1 MKSFL
6 FRNVGPLPRIVVPY
20 LLLSCFLLHNCKSAK
35 KSLKRGDYD
44 QSVLLA
50 APKVNDNARSSAADI
65 LKEAYP
71 LAVQQHQDDL
81 RRNEN
86 PSDPF
91 RHERAVEIYTK
102 LNTLYSA
109 IKDCAACARLVE
121 ARSYFDQERN
131 ARDLAATARY
141 EAGQNALNQG
151 GRENARRAF
160 ADFEVAN
167 AMVPNYRDATR
178 KLDEAYEIA
187 SFKVVL
193 EQVLVTSRAY
203 QLSNAYFQDRVN
215 EFLQKNRRLNKFVRF
230 YSPQEATDTKVKPD
244 QVVTLQFDDFV
255 VGQTLLERNT
265 EEVTSKDS
273 VKTGEATVDGKKVP
287 VYGKVKAK
295 LSRNRKTVVS
305 RGLLDMQIRDFETK
319 KTVFQDKFPGEF
331 TWVSEWGSYNGDE
344 RALDAPQLRMTKS
357 RELNPPVPQDLFVE
371 FSKPIYN
378 SLTNRLRSFY
388 EKY

>member
-1 MKSFL
+1 MKRFPPL
-6 FRNVGPLPRIVVPY
+6 FRTAGLFSL
-20 LLLSCFLLHNCKSAK
+20 LLLSSFLLTKCKSAK
-35 KSLKRGDYD
+35 KSLKRGNYD

-50 APKVNDNARSSAADI
+50 VPKVNDNARSSSADI

-71 LAVQQHQDDL
+71 LAVQQHLDDL

-91 RHERAVEIYTK
+91 RHERAADTYTK
-102 LNTLYSA
+102 LNILYNA
-109 IKDCAACARLVE
+109 IKNCATCARLVE
-121 ARSYFDQERN
+121 ANSYFDQESN
-131 ARDLAATARY
+131 ARDLAAAARY

-151 GRENARRAF
+151 GREAARRAF
-160 ADFEVAN
+160 ENFETAN
-167 AMVPNYRDATR
+167 LMVPNYRDATT
-178 KLDEAYEIA
+178 KMEEAYQTA
-187 SFKVVL
+187 SFKVVV

-203 QLSNAYFQDRVN
+203 QLSNAYFQERVN
-215 EFLQKNRRLNKFVRF
+215 EFLQTNQRLNKFVRF
-230 YSPQEATDTKVKPD
+230 YTPQEATDTKVKPD
-244 QVVTLQFDDFV
+244 HVVTLQFDDFV
-255 VGQTLLERNT
+255 VGQTLVERNS

-273 VKTGEATVDGKKVP
+273 VKTGEVTVDGKKVP

-305 RGLLDMQIRDFETK
+305 RGLMDMQIQDFNTK
-319 KTVFQDKFPGEF
+319 KIVFQDKFTGEH

-344 RALDAPQLRMTKS
+344 RALDATQLRMTKS
-357 RELNPPVPQDLFVE
+357 RETNPPLPQDLFVE

-378 SLTNRLRSFY
+378 RLTSKLRSFY

>member
-1 MKSFL
+1 MKQLLFLSSLFL
-6 FRNVGPLPRIVVPY
+6 FSFF
-20 LLLSCFLLHNCKSAK
+20 LSCKSAK

-50 APKVNDNARSSAADI
+50 VPKVNDNARSSSADI

-81 RRNEN
+81 KRNEN
-86 PSDPF
+86 SSDPF
-91 RHERAVEIYTK
+91 RHERAAATYTK
-102 LNTLYSA
+102 LNTLYNA
-109 IKDCAACARLVE
+109 IQNCAACARLVE

-131 ARDLAATARY
+131 ARDLAAAARY
-141 EAGQNALNQG
+141 EAGQEALRQG
-151 GRENARRAF
+151 GRENARKAF
-160 ADFEVAN
+160 ENFEVAN
-167 AMVPNYRDATR
+167 EMVPNYQDVTR
-178 KLDEAYEIA
+178 KMDEAYETA
-187 SFKVVL
+187 SFKVVV

-215 EFLQKNRRLNKFVRF
+215 EFLQTNQRLNKFVRF
-230 YSPQEATDTKVKPD
+230 YTPQEATADKVSPD
-244 QVVTLQFDDFV
+244 HVVTLQFDDFV
-255 VGQTLLERNT
+255 VGQTLVERNT

-273 VKTGEATVDGKKVP
+273 VKTGEVTVDGKKVP

-305 RGLLDMQIRDFETK
+305 RGLLDMQIQDFNTK
-319 KTVFQDKFPGEF
+319 KIVFQDKFPGEY

-344 RALDAPQLRMTKS
+344 RALDAAQLRMTKS
-357 RELNPPVPQDLFVE
+357 REINPPSPQDLFVE

-378 SLTNRLRSFY
+378 RLTSKLRSFY

>member
-1 MKSFL
+1 MKRLPSLFL
-6 FRNVGPLPRIVVPY
+6 SLFVILSVVEG
-20 LLLSCFLLHNCKSAK
+20 LQSCKSAK

-50 APKVNDNARSSAADI
+50 IPKVNDNARSSSADI

-86 PSDPF
+86 SSDPF
-91 RHERAVEIYTK
+91 RHERAAATYTK
-102 LNTLYSA
+102 LNTLYNA
-109 IKDCAACARLVE
+109 IQNCAACARLVA

-131 ARDLAATARY
+131 ARDLAASARY
-141 EAGQNALNQG
+141 EAGQSALSKG
-151 GRENARRAF
+151 GRENARIAF
-160 ADFEVAN
+160 ENFEIVN
-167 AMVPNYRDATR
+167 EMVPNYQGATQ
-178 KLDEAYEIA
+178 KLDEAYEAA
-187 SFKVVL
+187 SFKVVV

-203 QLSNAYFQDRVN
+203 QLSNAYFQERIN
-215 EFLQKNRRLNKFVRF
+215 EFLQTNRRLNKFVRF
-230 YSPQEATDTKVKPD
+230 YTPQEATADQVKPD
-244 QVVTLQFDDFV
+244 HIVTLQFDDFV
-255 VGQTLLERNT
+255 VGQTLVERNT

-273 VKTGEATVDGKKVP
+273 VKTGEVTVDGKKVP

-305 RGLLDMQIRDFETK
+305 RGLLDMQIQDFDTK
-319 KTVFQDKFPGEF
+319 KIVFQDKFPGEY

-344 RALDAPQLRMTKS
+344 RALDAAQLRMTKS
-357 RELNPPVPQDLFVE
+357 RETNPPQPQDLFVE

-378 SLTNRLRSFY
+378 RLTSKLRSFY

>member
-1 MKSFL
+1 MKCPTAHNFT
-6 FRNVGPLPRIVVPY
+6 
-20 LLLSCFLLHNCKSAK
+20 LLSCLVVSSLLLTDCKSAK

-50 APKVNDNARSSAADI
+50 VPKVNDNARSSSADI

-71 LAVQQHQDDL
+71 LAVRQHQDDL

-86 PSDPF
+86 PADPF
-91 RHERAVEIYTK
+91 RHERAAEIYTK
-102 LNTLYSA
+102 LNTLYNA
-109 IKDCAACARLVE
+109 IQDCPACARLVT

-131 ARDLAATARY
+131 ARDQAAATRY
-141 EAGQNALNQG
+141 EAGQKALDLG
-151 GRENARRAF
+151 GRDNARRAF
-160 ADFEVAN
+160 EDFEAAN
-167 AMVPNYRDATR
+167 AMVPNYRDATQ
-178 KLDEAYEIA
+178 KLDEAYQTA
-187 SFKVVL
+187 SFKVVV

-215 EFLQKNRRLNKFVRF
+215 EFLQTNRRLNKFVRF
-230 YSPQEATDTKVKPD
+230 YTPQEASSEKVRPD
-244 QVVTLQFDDFV
+244 HVVTLQFDDFV
-255 VGQTLLERNT
+255 VGQTLVERNT

-273 VKTGEATVDGKKVP
+273 VKTGEITVDGKKVP

-305 RGLLDMQIRDFETK
+305 KGLLDMQIQDFDTK
-319 KTVFQDKFPGEF
+319 KIVFQDKFPGEYR
-331 TWVSEWGSYNGDE
+331 WMSDWGSYNGDE
-344 RALDAPQLRMTKS
+344 RALDAAQLRMTKS
-357 RELNPPVPQDLFVE
+357 RETNPPPPQDLFVE

-378 SLTNRLRSFY
+378 RLTSRLRSFY